1 MVNKDKDK
9 DKSKDEGGD
18 ILEAKK
24 KEEIK
29 KASEL
34 KKKAELEAN
43 KKRFYTVRA
52 EAMAPVVIQY
62 RILARNPEEAL
73 KLSMSS
79 RPEMNPIPDI
89 SKAKKIRS
97 RVYDYGM
104 STIKLIKQ
112 H

>member
-1 MVNKDKDK
+1 MVNKDK
-9 DKSKDEGGD
+9 DKSKDEGDD

-34 KKKAELEAN
+34 KKKVELQDN
-43 KKRFYTVRA
+43 KKRYYTVRT
-52 EAMAPVVIQY
+52 EAMAPVMIQY
-62 RILARNPEEAL
+62 RILASNPEEAL
-73 KLSMSS
+73 KFSMSS

-97 RVYDYGM
+97 KVYDYGM